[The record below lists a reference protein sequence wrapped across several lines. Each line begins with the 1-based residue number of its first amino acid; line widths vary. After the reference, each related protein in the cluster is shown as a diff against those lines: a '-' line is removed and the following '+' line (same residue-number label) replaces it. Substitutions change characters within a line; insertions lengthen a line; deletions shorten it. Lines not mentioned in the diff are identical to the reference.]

1 MIRFFALLLVSGNAV
16 ANEIIFYKGIN
27 QEFGMAFSEEQ
38 KIALPI
44 LTQVTKANTEKA
56 SSSRSISFT
65 NFNEGDKWYRLYENF
80 FISGVDVKSKSY
92 LGGME
97 IDAFND
103 PELEPE
109 IISLYQER
117 YNVESHSR
125 TIENT
130 KQFPSGCL
138 ISSPLRYGDLTG
150 DTDPELAIYAQ
161 NQYGAVNITFFS
173 TESNKIIFQYR
184 AISDDS
190 KENLRKELDE
200 GEFPSDTS
208 PLANH
213 PTDGQ
218 FLSVIAEE
226 NTPKMVGVGNAIIQF
241 AKIYLEDV
249 DSDEKPDLIQWR
261 KLYQTRENQ
270 DPINGF
276 KKVRDTFIHF
286 KLIDGEYKKQ
296 STEQSVVRGWLDAKN
311 LTWQKGYP
319 SKSECPGQ
327 EGQLIPEMHD
337 PLLNDPDVLK

>member
-1 MIRFFALLLVSGNAV
+1 MIRVFILFLLCGHAV
-16 ANEIIFYKGIN
+16 AHEIVFYKGVN
-27 QEFGMAFSEEQ
+27 QEFGMVFSEQQ
-38 KIALPI
+38 KKALPI
-44 LTQVTKANTEKA
+44 LTQVAKANTSKINA
-56 SSSRSISFT
+56 SRSVAFT
-65 NFNEGDKWYRLYENF
+65 NFESDKWYRLYDNF
-80 FISGVDVKSKSY
+80 FILGVDIKSKEY
-92 LGGME
+92 LGGVE
-97 IDAFND
+97 IDPFND

-117 YNVESHSR
+117 YNVESHSK

-138 ISSPLRYGDLTG
+138 ISSPLRYGDVTG
-150 DTDPELAIYAQ
+150 DVNPELAIYAQ

-173 TESNKIIFQYR
+173 TEFNKVIFQYR

-200 GEFPSDTS
+200 GEAPSDTS

-226 NTPKMVGVGNAIIQF
+226 NTPKVVGVGNAIIQF
-241 AKIYLEDV
+241 AKIYIEGV
-249 DSDEKPDLIQWR
+249 DSDERPDLVQWR
-261 KLYQTRENQ
+261 KMYKSRENQ
-270 DPINGF
+270 DPIKGF
-276 KKVRDTFIHF
+276 EKIRDTYIHY
-286 KLIDGEYKKQ
+286 KLINGEYKKQ
-296 STEQSVVRGWLDAKN
+296 PTEQNVVKGWLESKN